1 MDAFK
6 QIFLEYWAQAKPYAI
21 GAAVGLIIGLL
32 L

>member
-21 GAAVGLIIGLL
+21 GFAVGVVIGVLL
-32 L
+32 